1 MNDCSM
7 CEDQYL
13 KTLQRGVYKATSKD
27 GTPDESSWICRRCET
42 AAQTPLITGLPGLP
56 KTIVKQCYCK
66 DNFEGR
72 MYYPVPEFGAGW
84 CQAKRRNRLAL
95 KNVYLSPL
103 GYELHSKE
111 DALTHQEF
119 ERAVH
124 DNLLLSRESEYK
136 EYREHVAAERK
147 PKGRQAK
154 GTRHKRPVLTPE
166 KRTSGRATNS
176 SYASSSVPDALPIVP
191 VTVPVPVTVHVPA
204 AVVAVDEEG
213 ILSTGKLCDF
223 KTPTGCCVVWYTAL
237 SHGERMH
244 CKLEPNSAV
253 STAAIATVSAN
264 GSGNG
269 SVSVAEETVSDHTQ
283 SISDTSN
290 SNAVVLPSKIYG
302 KGVVPITHLNLPMSG
317 FFGLDEEDVRAH
329 LEALPG
335 SELCA
340 GYIYS
345 SAAEVRES
353 LIAECKADSY
363 RLVEK
368 KSIDQR
374 LVSLLLKERS
384 HWYNHKNETYAAM
397 RLPYTG
403 HGLREKEKEREKE
416 MEKKREMEMEMEKER
431 EAVKETQSSETA
443 MTVRESQ
450 L

>member
-1 MNDCSM
+1 M

-13 KTLQRGVYKATSKD
+13 KTLQRGVYKTTSKD
-27 GTPDESSWICRRCET
+27 GTPDEASWICRRCET
-42 AAQTPLITGLPGLP
+42 AAQTPIITGLPGLP

-72 MYYPVPEFGAGW
+72 MYYPVQEFGAGW

-154 GTRHKRPVLTPE
+154 GSRHKRPVLTPE

-176 SYASSSVPDALPIVP
+176 SYASSSVPDALPTAPPSVH
-191 VTVPVPVTVHVPA
+191 VAAPVP
-204 AVVAVDEEG
+204 VVAVDEEG

-223 KTPTGCCVVWYTAL
+223 KTPPGCRIVWYTAL
-237 SHGERMH
+237 SHGEKAH
-244 CKLEPNSAV
+244 CKSESNTAV
-253 STAAIATVSAN
+253 GTITTAG
-264 GSGNG
+264 GSGNAADESIND
-269 SVSVAEETVSDHTQ
+269 SVISLSDASH
-283 SISDTSN
+283 I
-290 SNAVVLPSKIYG
+290 NAAVLPSKVHG
-302 KGVVPITHLNLPMSG
+302 KGVLPITHHNLPMSG
-317 FFGLDEEDVRAH
+317 FFGLDEEDIRAY

-335 SELCA
+335 SELCLK
-340 GYIYS
+340 YIYS
-345 SAAEVRES
+345 AAVEVRDA
-353 LIAECKADSY
+353 LIAECRADSY

-384 HWYNHKNETYAAM
+384 HWHNHKSETYAAM
-397 RLPYTG
+397 RLPYSG
-403 HGLREKEKEREKE
+403 QGLREKERES
-416 MEKKREMEMEMEKER
+416 EKER
-431 EAVKETQSSETA
+431 EAAKVSESNETA
-443 MTVRESQ
+443 MTVSDDV
-450 L
+450 LIAVATAAAMSY